1 MKNEDLFKESIKLI
15 LNYQGR
21 SIVIELK
28 KYKTLDDIKD
38 KVYDLFYPV
47 KNNISIYLNN
57 KNLEPLVNQPIGYIF
72 SGTSLVNLK
81 VVDEGVNDSPY
92 KLVKRYKEP
101 NVINDVTNVY
111 SRLSFQNIADKTH
124 ITLSN
129 EKFLDTGLKKNNLK
143 KKNKENA
150 SLLLSRNNLILLK
163 SELSKDNSNHI
174 NKKLFNSKSI
184 DNLKIVN
191 FQEKKQKDE
200 RKLPPIIQKNNN
212 KKFDIYT
219 QKKINERVLSS
230 KNKNNKSMN
239 NLLYNKCNSCFINK
253 ISIYCRL
260 CDTFLC
266 QNCAL
271 NNKSPHQKHK
281 NSFININN
289 INNPENIN
297 KYKDE
302 ILSDFNKSLNFFDSL
317 DKNLETIYE
326 NEDNEEEK
334 FSYSDIISKLDED
347 VQNLVEK
354 AKSMKSSLKEVEF
367 NDQEN
372 YDEQKVK
379 EICDKEKQV
388 LNKCDVFGYKSQIQP
403 FFVLNTFE
411 RNMAKYFNNY
421 ETNNEQRI
429 YIKTQIELLFDNVEN
444 EVDGILDEID
454 KITENINI

>member
-1 MKNEDLFKESIKLI
+1 M
-15 LNYQGR
+15 
-21 SIVIELK
+21 
-28 KYKTLDDIKD
+28 
-38 KVYDLFYPV
+38 
-47 KNNISIYLNN
+47 
-57 KNLEPLVNQPIGYIF
+57 
-72 SGTSLVNLK
+72 
-81 VVDEGVNDSPY
+81 
-92 KLVKRYKEP
+92 
-101 NVINDVTNVY
+101 
-111 SRLSFQNIADKTH
+111 
-124 ITLSN
+124 
-129 EKFLDTGLKKNNLK
+129 
-143 KKNKENA
+143 
-150 SLLLSRNNLILLK
+150 K

-212 KKFDIYT
+212 KKFDIYS

-281 NSFININN
+281 NSFININS

-388 LNKCDVFGYKSQIQP
+388 LNKYDVYGYKSQIQP

>member
-1 MKNEDLFKESIKLI
+1 
-15 LNYQGR
+15 
-21 SIVIELK
+21 
-28 KYKTLDDIKD
+28 
-38 KVYDLFYPV
+38 
-47 KNNISIYLNN
+47 
-57 KNLEPLVNQPIGYIF
+57 
-72 SGTSLVNLK
+72 
-81 VVDEGVNDSPY
+81 
-92 KLVKRYKEP
+92 
-101 NVINDVTNVY
+101 
-111 SRLSFQNIADKTH
+111 
-124 ITLSN
+124 
-129 EKFLDTGLKKNNLK
+129 
-143 KKNKENA
+143 
-150 SLLLSRNNLILLK
+150 
-163 SELSKDNSNHI
+163 
-174 NKKLFNSKSI
+174 
-184 DNLKIVN
+184 
-191 FQEKKQKDE
+191 
-200 RKLPPIIQKNNN
+200 
-212 KKFDIYT
+212 
-219 QKKINERVLSS
+219 
-230 KNKNNKSMN
+230 MN

-388 LNKCDVFGYKSQIQP
+388 LNKYDVYGYKSQIQP